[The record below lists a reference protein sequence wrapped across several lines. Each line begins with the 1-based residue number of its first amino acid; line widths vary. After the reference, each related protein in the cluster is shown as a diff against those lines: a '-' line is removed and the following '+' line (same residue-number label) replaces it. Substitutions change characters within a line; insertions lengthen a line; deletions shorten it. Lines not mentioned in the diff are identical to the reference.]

1 MASASNL
8 YPGFNQSEIA
18 EDRRAISEKIAR
30 HKQSQRGNFSSNS
43 QRSGFGNEN
52 SNRSLE
58 SEGGPLIKQKS
69 SNKGFE
75 QKTTTG
81 TQQNKYL
88 DRIGFAQDDQAINEK
103 LRRHRRTLRQSSK
116 RNAGGFEDSVEEDD
130 EEELASIQLETDSQ
144 QNEMEY
150 DSDVS
155 ESTDLMKATL
165 GKDGSRI
172 GSFSRD
178 KLMKQRASS
187 RRVRRHDGHTS
198 PVDNTPSFI
207 SRDIETEIPS
217 TQSVEKTLSAF
228 LYVLLCIAI
237 LVSFVFLLEGL
248 KLTAEKYI

>member
-8 YPGFNQSEIA
+8 YSGFNPSEIA
-18 EDRRAISEKIAR
+18 EDRRAISKKIAR
-30 HKQSQRGNFSSNS
+30 HKQSQRGSNS
-43 QRSGFGNEN
+43 EKSGFSNEN

-58 SEGGPLIKQKS
+58 SEIGPFIKQRS

-75 QKTTTG
+75 QKTTIG
-81 TQQNKYL
+81 TQQNKFL
-88 DRIGFAQDDQAINEK
+88 DRRGFAQDDQAINEK

-116 RNAGGFEDSVEEDD
+116 RNVGGFEDSIEEDD
-130 EEELASIQLETDSQ
+130 DDLASIQLETASQ
-144 QNEMEY
+144 QNEIDY

-172 GSFSRD
+172 GSFSRE
-178 KLMKQRASS
+178 KLMKQRSSS
-187 RRVRRHDGHTS
+187 RRVRRHDGHSS
-198 PVDNTPSFI
+198 PIDNTPAFI

-217 TQSVEKTLSAF
+217 TQSVEKTLSAL

-248 KLTAEKYI
+248 KLTTEKYI